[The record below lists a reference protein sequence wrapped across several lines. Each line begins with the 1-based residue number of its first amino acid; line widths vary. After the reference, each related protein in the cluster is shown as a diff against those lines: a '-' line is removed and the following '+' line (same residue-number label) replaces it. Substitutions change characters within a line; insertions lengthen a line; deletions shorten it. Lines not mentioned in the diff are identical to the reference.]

1 MNVRLLGVV
10 VLLAASKRDGLA
22 QAVPTI
28 PLEVETIASGGYWS
42 TKDSVEGHYRI
53 VISTEGSEHL
63 ISTLWVEWVADP
75 SDSDSLAHVVA
86 SEEVA
91 IGPAAAG
98 VHLTNPRLSLEA
110 GHWVLLVDATN
121 THCDPMPIDRWRI
134 GLEGPSAVKTL
145 GSVVVKR
152 GCS

>member
-1 MNVRLLGVV
+1 MKVRLLGVV
-10 VLLAASKRDGLA
+10 VLLASLKRDGVA

-28 PLEVETIASGGYWS
+28 PLEVETVASGGYWS
-42 TKDSVEGHYRI
+42 TKDRVEGHYRI
-53 VISTEGSEHL
+53 VISTGGSEHL
-63 ISTLWVEWVADP
+63 ISTLWVQWVTDP
-75 SDSDSLAHVVA
+75 TDPDSLAHVVA
-86 SEEVA
+86 SKEVT

-134 GLEGPSAVKTL
+134 GLESPSSVKAL